1 MDYKTN
7 IDLSE
12 LKSMRF
18 PGAQNNHDNV
28 TSKDVLKNFAKRV
41 DGIILE
47 DDAIEDYFI
56 SNYNFARGKD
66 IDIQTNRLI
75 NNYVTVINDILSDLA
90 TINKNITK
98 IKNMIATDKESYLRL
113 LHNSKNHVLWNYNM
127 VLEHKNQLN
136 FG

>member
-47 DDAIEDYFI
+47 DDAIDEYF
-56 SNYNFARGKD
+56 GL
-66 IDIQTNRLI
+66 TVPLCRLKPA
-75 NNYVTVINDILSDLA
+75 NVSAELG
-90 TINKNITK
+90 
-98 IKNMIATDKESYLRL
+98 
-113 LHNSKNHVLWNYNM
+113 H
-127 VLEHKNQLN
+127 
-136 FG
+136 

>member
-1 MDYKTN
+1 LILIDWIPIGRSDKMDYKTN

-56 SNYNFARGKD
+56 SNYNFARG
-66 IDIQTNRLI
+66 
-75 NNYVTVINDILSDLA
+75 
-90 TINKNITK
+90 NIMPPLVKT
-98 IKNMIATDKESYLRL
+98 RF
-113 LHNSKNHVLWNYNM
+113 WNY
-127 VLEHKNQLN
+127 
-136 FG
+136 